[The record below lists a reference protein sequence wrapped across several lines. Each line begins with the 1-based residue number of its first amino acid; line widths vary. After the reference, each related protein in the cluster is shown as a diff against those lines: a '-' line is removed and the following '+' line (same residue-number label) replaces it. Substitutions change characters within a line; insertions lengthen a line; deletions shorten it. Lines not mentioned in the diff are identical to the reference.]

1 MPEKFEGDPPFL
13 AVAVEGC
20 GVLIDAHDQTD
31 AVLEILVDERDAVTD
46 TEVGAACDLQWGLG
60 LSSSTFAGVGPLSVD
75 AANGSVRIA
84 A

>member
-20 GVLIDAHDQTD
+20 GVLIDAHDQAN
-31 AVLEILVDERDAVTD
+31 AVLEILVDEGDAVAD
-46 TEVGAACDLQWGLG
+46 TEVGAAGDLRWGTWPVGFTL
-60 LSSSTFAGVGPLSVD
+60 AGVGPLSVGAAD
-75 AANGSVRIA
+75 ASVRIA